1 MWGKEEFEWGRE
13 LENEAYGW
21 WSDLAFQAY
30 NLNSSMDEYVG
41 NLRGTV
47 VDRSNG

>member
-1 MWGKEEFEWGRE
+1 MNGAESWKMR
-13 LENEAYGW
+13 LYGW
-21 WSDLAFQAY
+21 WSDLAFQAN
-30 NLNSSMDEYVG
+30 NLNSGMDEYVG